1 MVYVTILY
9 NYSET
14 KDKNTMINI
23 HVVLYLLHDLVQL
36 LDHPENE
43 ADPDQPLEKKVYI

>member
-23 HVVLYLLHDLVQL
+23 VLYLLHDLVQL